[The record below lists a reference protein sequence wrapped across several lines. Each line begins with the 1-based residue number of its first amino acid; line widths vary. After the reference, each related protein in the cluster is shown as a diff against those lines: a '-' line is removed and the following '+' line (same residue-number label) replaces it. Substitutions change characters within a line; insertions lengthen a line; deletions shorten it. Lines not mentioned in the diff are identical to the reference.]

1 MNLKNFK
8 TQTFLSN
15 LIFLACLLT
24 ATFGR
29 SFSGIFIFNFRI
41 GELIVAFVNNIFIFL
56 KYQYFYKT
64 NIPFVLLQTL
74 LVIFA
79 GSLIIFKW
87 FI

>member
-41 GELIVAFVNNIFIFL
+41 GELIVAFGLITYLFYCFTISIFL
-56 KYQYFYKT
+56 
-64 NIPFVLLQTL
+64 
-74 LVIFA
+74 
-79 GSLIIFKW
+79 
-87 FI
+87 